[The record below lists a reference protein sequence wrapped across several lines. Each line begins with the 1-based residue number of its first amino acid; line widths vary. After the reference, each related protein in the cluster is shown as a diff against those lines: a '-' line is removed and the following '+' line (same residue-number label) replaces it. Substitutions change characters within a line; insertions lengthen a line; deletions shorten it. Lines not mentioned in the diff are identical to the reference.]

1 MPVELQVIRASE
13 FIRLGAEERLDFEAS
28 KKALEALAL
37 ACRKRA
43 LDRAVLDLRHLPKV
57 PKAQFTPTELA
68 ALVRTFQETGFSR
81 RYRLA
86 ILYHTDPF
94 GGVRNFEF
102 FSRMRGLQVQAF
114 TEFEA
119 ALHWLSEEGEGY
131 AGSERGEVPIPIT
144 RPRQED
150 GKIQLQPATDQDC
163 EPKPRKRARKRAR
176 L

>member
-13 FIRLGAEERLDFEAS
+13 FIRLGAEELLDFEAS

-43 LDRAVLDLRHLPKV
+43 LDRAVLDLRHLPKL

-68 ALVRTFQETGFSR
+68 ALVRSFQETGFSR

-86 ILYHTDPF
+86 LLYHTDPF

-114 TEFEA
+114 TEFET
-119 ALHWLSEEGEGY
+119 ALQWLSEEPEGC
-131 AGSERGEVPIPIT
+131 AGSEPGDVPIT
-144 RPRQED
+144 RSQKAD

-163 EPKPRKRARKRAR
+163 GTKPRKHARKRAT